1 MRARQPD
8 HSGHVVREGVK
19 IHYEFYGEGAAG
31 LLLLPSWS
39 IVHCRMWKA
48 QIPYLARYYRGV
60 TLGGRG
66 NGPSDRPRGAAAY
79 RTEEYVSDAIAVMD
93 AAGCERA

>member
-39 IVHCRMWKA
+39 IVHSSPATLRLPSAC
-48 QIPYLARYYRGV
+48 AR
-60 TLGGRG
+60 
-66 NGPSDRPRGAAAY
+66 
-79 RTEEYVSDAIAVMD
+79 
-93 AAGCERA
+93 